1 MIDVFCLLTF
11 IFFYARE
18 QGASKKNCKVFF
30 RAEKAR
36 FDRCFFVYIL
46 FDFIK
51 LLCYYI
57 IVKEKVKD
65 MKHNRI
71 TRQLSQGRKQGY
83 YKIKAK
89 QLRLKTQYE
98 SLMLDFDNE

>member
-1 MIDVFCLLTF
+1 MVMLL
-11 IFFYARE
+11 YH
-18 QGASKKNCKVFF
+18 SKGKGK
-30 RAEKAR
+30 
-36 FDRCFFVYIL
+36 
-46 FDFIK
+46 
-51 LLCYYI
+51 
-57 IVKEKVKD
+57 KD

-71 TRQLSQGRKQGY
+71 TRQLAQGRKQGY

>member
-1 MIDVFCLLTF
+1 MLL
-11 IFFYARE
+11 YH
-18 QGASKKNCKVFF
+18 SKGKGK
-30 RAEKAR
+30 
-36 FDRCFFVYIL
+36 
-46 FDFIK
+46 
-51 LLCYYI
+51 
-57 IVKEKVKD
+57 KD

-71 TRQLSQGRKQGY
+71 TRQLAQGRKQGY